1 MKLRTIGIAILTFVI
16 LLAIGFAVVAGKID
30 SFRPKIQAQLQQKLN
45 RQVDIGHLSLR
56 LLPLSIKVESLTI
69 GEDPAFASGR
79 PFAKAGQVFVSAGLF
94 SLIGGNPKVENV
106 TLEQPQ
112 IELIK
117 NAIGKWNFSSLGGQS
132 SNSGSSSNFALDK
145 LQITDGQVGYT
156 DEQRQQARAVYD
168 HIDLSLTDFAPDKKF
183 GVALAVHFPG
193 EGAQTFAFKGNA
205 GPLPQGSS
213 NALPPVDGH
222 VSLKHVSLSGVNRFA
237 AGAIPPQTDTV
248 ATGEADVTEGSSGL
262 GLKGDLKL
270 ENTIIRGSKI
280 DYPIQAKYDV
290 SADQSLNKLQLTS
303 TTLSLG
309 PTTFKAS
316 GNVDNASKPA
326 TVNVQVSTKDS
337 SITELAKLA
346 GAFGVAFSPDYQ
358 IGGTLSVDLNAK
370 GPVAAPQLNGTVS
383 AANLTASGGEIKQP
397 VSVAAVNL
405 TLTPEAIHS
414 NTFTVRSGATQLD
427 VTVALANYTSKNPT
441 ADVTLKSAGAN
452 IAEILNM
459 AKAYG
464 VDAAKGMTGD
474 GTMTLDV
481 HAQGPTSDPSKLQ
494 FSGSAS
500 IQKAN
505 LTTPLLTKPLAIA
518 SADAQFSQNSAAISN
533 LDAGLGSTNV
543 KGSASVSGFSAPVV
557 QFALS
562 ANKIDT
568 DELQHLMAPSK
579 PGPATPAKPTN
590 SPSLLASSTG
600 GGKLEI
606 GTLKAQEIVLTNVST
621 LVQLNHGLITLSPVS
636 SQIFGGSINGTISAD
651 MRPQTPLC
659 SAKVKLGGIDANALM
674 SAVSSMKNQLYG
686 SLSGTSDIHFALASS
701 NDLARTL
708 NGIIAFSL
716 AKGELKNV
724 NIQSELAKAGK
735 VLGNSSLTNTG
746 SSTQIKELSGT
757 LNIANGVA
765 TTNNLKGA
773 LDNVS
778 LTATGTFNLVNQDV
792 NMHATATLP
801 GSSGLGIVLANN
813 KGQTVVPVIVT
824 GNMTHMN
831 FVPDVAAMAKMR
843 VGSLGGLLGI
853 PTGQQQDGKQSPVDS
868 ILNGFT
874 KKKP

>member
-1 MKLRTIGIAILTFVI
+1 
-16 LLAIGFAVVAGKID
+16 
-30 SFRPKIQAQLQQKLN
+30 
-45 RQVDIGHLSLR
+45 VDIGHLSLR

-69 GEDPAFASGR
+69 GDDPAFASGR

-94 SLIGGNPKVENV
+94 SLISGNPKVEDV

-117 NAIGKWNFSSLGGQS
+117 NAAGKWNFSSLGGQS
-132 SNSGSSSNFALDK
+132 SNGGSKNFSLDK

-156 DEQRQQARAVYD
+156 DMQHQQARAVYD
-168 HIDLSLTDFAPDKKF
+168 HIDLGITDFAPDKKF
-183 GVALAVHFPG
+183 GVALGVHFPG
-193 EGAQTFAFKGNA
+193 DGAQTFAFKGNV

-213 NALPPVDGH
+213 NALPPIDGR
-222 VSLKHVSLSGVNRFA
+222 VSLKHVSLSGVSRFA
-237 AGAIPPQTDTV
+237 EGAIPPQTDTV
-248 ATGEADVTEGSSGL
+248 ATADADVNEGSNGIA
-262 GLKGDLKL
+262 LKGDLKL
-270 ENTIIRGSKI
+270 EDTIIRGAKI
-280 DYPIQAKYDV
+280 GYTIQAKYDV
-290 SADQSLNKLQLTS
+290 SADQALNKLELKSTS
-303 TTLSLG
+303 LSLG

-316 GNVDNASKPA
+316 GDVDNSSKPA
-326 TVNVQVSTKDS
+326 NVNVQVSTKDS

-346 GAFGVAFSPDYQ
+346 GAFGVAFSPDYA
-358 IGGTLSVDLNAK
+358 IGGKLSVDLTAK
-370 GPVAAPQLNGTVS
+370 GPVTAPQLNGTIS

-405 TLTPEAIHS
+405 ALTPEAIHS

-427 VTVALANYTSKNPT
+427 VTLALANYATKNSN
-441 ADVTLKSAGAN
+441 ADITLKSAGAN

-481 HAQGPTSDPSKLQ
+481 HAQGPTSEPSKLQ
-494 FSGSAS
+494 FSGSAN

-505 LTTPLLTKPLAIA
+505 FTTPLLTKPLAIT
-518 SADAQFSQNSAAISN
+518 SANAQFSQNSAAISN
-533 LDAGLGSTNV
+533 LDAAVGSTNI
-543 KGSASVSGFSAPVV
+543 KGSASVTGFSAPAV

-562 ANKIDT
+562 ANKMDT
-568 DELQHLMAPSK
+568 DELQHLMAPAK
-579 PGPATPAKPTN
+579 PGATPGKASN
-590 SPSLLASSTG
+590 GPSLLNSTTG
-600 GGKLEI
+600 SGKLQI
-606 GTLKAQEIVLTNVST
+606 GTLKAQEMILTNVSAQ
-621 LVQLNHGLITLSPVS
+621 VQLNHGLVTLSPLS
-636 SQIFGGSINGTISAD
+636 SQIFGGSINGNISAD

-659 SAKVKLGGIDANALM
+659 SAKVKLAGIDANALM

-686 SLSGTSDIHFALASS
+686 SLSGNTDIRFALASS
-701 NDLARTL
+701 NDLAKTL
-708 NGIIAFSL
+708 NGSLAFSL

-735 VLGNSSLTNTG
+735 VLGNSSLEGAGN
-746 SSTQIKELSGT
+746 STAIKELSGT

-778 LTATGTFNLVNQDV
+778 LTATGSFNLVNQDV
-792 NMHATATLP
+792 DMHATATLP
-801 GSSGLGIVLANN
+801 GSSGLGIVLANSR
-813 KGQTVVPVIVT
+813 GQTVVPVIVT
-824 GNMTHMN
+824 GNLTHMN
-831 FVPDVAAMAKMR
+831 FVPDLVAIAKMK
-843 VGSLGGLLGI
+843 VSGLGSLLGI
-853 PTGQQQDGKQSPVDS
+853 PTGQQDGKSNNPLDS
-868 ILNGFT
+868 ILGGFT

>member
-1 MKLRTIGIAILTFVI
+1 MKLRTIGIALLAFVA

-69 GEDPAFASGR
+69 GDDPAFASGR

-94 SLIGGNPKVENV
+94 SLIGGNPKVEDV

-117 NAIGKWNFSSLGGQS
+117 NAAGKWNFSSLGGQS
-132 SNSGSSSNFALDK
+132 STSGSSNFSLDK

-156 DEQRQQARAVYD
+156 DMQHQQARAVYD

-183 GVALAVHFPG
+183 GVAIAVHFPG
-193 EGAQTFAFKGNA
+193 EGAQTFAFKGNV

-213 NALPPVDGH
+213 NALPPVDGRI
-222 VSLKHVSLSGVNRFA
+222 SLKQVSLSGFNRFA

-248 ATGEADVTEGSSGL
+248 ATGDADVNEGANGI

-270 ENTIIRGSKI
+270 ENTIIRGAKI
-280 DYPIQAKYDV
+280 GYPIQANYDV
-290 SADQSLNKLQLTS
+290 SADQSLNKLQLKSTS
-303 TTLSLG
+303 VSLG

-316 GNVDNASKPA
+316 GDVDNTSKPA
-326 TVNVQVSTKDS
+326 NVNVQVSTKDS

-346 GAFGVAFSPDYQ
+346 GAFGMAFSPDYA
-358 IGGTLSVDLNAK
+358 IGGKVSVDLTAK
-370 GPVAAPQLNGTVS
+370 GPVTAPQLNGTIS
-383 AANLTASGGEIKQP
+383 AADLTASGGEIKQP

-405 TLTPEAIHS
+405 ALTPDAIHS

-427 VTVALANYTSKNPT
+427 VTLALANYASKNPT

-452 IAEILNM
+452 ISEILNM

-464 VDAAKGMTGD
+464 IDAAKGMSGD
-474 GTMTLDV
+474 GAMTLDV

-494 FSGSAS
+494 FSGSAN

-505 LTTPLLTKPLAIA
+505 FTTPLLTKPLAIA
-518 SADAQFSQNSAAISN
+518 SANAQFSQNSAAINN
-533 LDAGLGSTNV
+533 LDATVGSSNL
-543 KGSASVSGFSAPVV
+543 KGNASVTGFTSPVV

-579 PGPATPAKPTN
+579 PSPATPAKPSN
-590 SPSLLASSTG
+590 SPSLLNSTTG
-600 GGKLEI
+600 GGKLQI
-606 GTLKAQEIVLTNVST
+606 GTLKAQEFVLTSVSAQ
-621 LVQLNHGLITLSPVS
+621 VQLNHGLITLSPVS
-636 SQIFGGSINGTISAD
+636 SAIFGGSVNGTISAD

-659 SAKVKLGGIDANALM
+659 SAKVTLAGIDANALM

-686 SLSGTSDIHFALASS
+686 SLRGTTDLNFALASS
-701 NDLARTL
+701 NDLAKTL
-708 NGIIAFSL
+708 NGSLAFSL

-735 VLGNSSLTNTG
+735 VLGNSSLTNAG
-746 SSTQIKELSGT
+746 NSTSIKELSGT

-773 LDNVS
+773 LDSVS
-778 LTATGTFNLVNQDV
+778 LTATGSFNLVNQDV

-824 GNMTHMN
+824 GNISHMN
-831 FVPDVAAMAKMR
+831 FVPDVAAIAKMR

-853 PTGQQQDGKQSPVDS
+853 PTGQQQDGKQSPINS